1 MIPLH
6 FQPSIET
13 VDGYAGDAIRM
24 TQKVYTVDISSFAPS
39 TLRRVDSVLEE
50 WKTGGAK
57 MEQVAKSIYAFG
69 SFAGE
74 VLLKARHGEWFKPD
88 QPSNEEDFFDYPF
101 LAVRLRG
108 GAVWRPINLGFQIMD
123 SVPNSSYWNSIVDL
137 LGRVPSEG

>member
-6 FQPSIET
+6 FQPSVET
-13 VDGYAGDAIRM
+13 VDGYANDAIRM
-24 TQKVYTVDISSFAPS
+24 TQKIYAVDISSFAPS

-74 VLLKARHGEWFKPD
+74 VLLKARHGE
-88 QPSNEEDFFDYPF
+88 
-101 LAVRLRG
+101 
-108 GAVWRPINLGFQIMD
+108 
-123 SVPNSSYWNSIVDL
+123 
-137 LGRVPSEG
+137 